1 MLVGK
6 YEVEFIEET
15 HTYLVDGV
23 VLPSI
28 TTIISEMLGK
38 DKELEAIAP
47 NVLEEARQR
56 GIRVHKAIED
66 YEYQGIDTS
75 DDVVELKN
83 YKYLQEREKFEVLES
98 ERIVILELDGK
109 PVACG
114 RTDQLIKVNEELGI
128 NDIKSTYNLDNE
140 YLYYQTNLYR
150 IGWKHTYGV
159 EPNRCYSTHLRGAGT
174 RAFTRIL
181 VNDEIPLKLV
191 RDYLEKHKEEKS
203 CITVVY

>member
-150 IGWKHTYGV
+150 IGWKQTYSV
-159 EPNRCYSTHLRGAGT
+159 EPKRCYSTHLRGAGT

-191 RDYLEKHKEEKS
+191 RDYLEKHREDIVHE
-203 CITVVY
+203 I

>member
-6 YEVEFIEET
+6 HEVEFIEET
-15 HTYLVDGV
+15 HQYIVDGLL
-23 VLPSI
+23 LPSI

-56 GIRVHKAIED
+56 GIKVHKAIED
-66 YEYQGIDTS
+66 YEYQGIDIS
-75 DDVVELKN
+75 DEVVELKN
-83 YKYLQEREKFEVLES
+83 YKYLQQREKFEVLES
-98 ERIVILELDGK
+98 EKIVILELDGK

-114 RTDQLIKVNEELGI
+114 RTDQLIKINDELAI
-128 NDIKSTYNLDNE
+128 NDIKSTYSLDNE

-150 IGWKHTYGV
+150 LGYKHTYSI
-159 EPNRCYSTHLRGAGT
+159 EPKKCYATHLRGAVT
-174 RAFTRIL
+174 RSFTKIL

-191 RDYLEKHKEEKS
+191 RDYLEKHREDIVHE
-203 CITVVY
+203 I